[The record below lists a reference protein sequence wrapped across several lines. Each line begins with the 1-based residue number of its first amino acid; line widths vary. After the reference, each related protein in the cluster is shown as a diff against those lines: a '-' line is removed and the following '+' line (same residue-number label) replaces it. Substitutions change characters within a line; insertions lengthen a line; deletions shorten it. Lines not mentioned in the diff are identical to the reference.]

1 MLSPKPLVNKMAW
14 ADAKPE
20 NFVGSDSKAA
30 NSQADTPIP
39 DAAPIRPLG
48 GTLLGTREDLSSRE
62 REPLPTWGRWASPC
76 HWRCQRCTDRLGF
89 LLVGQVLAALPTVGG
104 ESPRPEIGSLTISP
118 PPGIKLG
125 EIRHAVERLL
135 VEQGGHS
142 IWSLKIAYTGRI
154 FAYALT
160 TAHDPKNLQRLCGAR
175 VLGDSRSARFNQ
187 VRGSMGCWSPPDQA
201 FALHIGRVL
210 RNLVQRAPF
219 APHTLRPGY
228 RFGANGLFGPLLTN
242 ALAIL
247 RREHPCQAV
256 GHHRTR
262 EQAGKISPDAP
273 DGELR
278 TCRWCDLAVFGRA
291 WRHPHCSTRRWR
303 ANLAVRSELGP
314 ADFDAFLYQVA
325 ELVHVGLGEPEA
337 MQQAF
342 VEFAGRD
349 ASLPPGLVEVL
360 SLPREIVPPGRRPA
374 RSLRLPK
381 APRRRA
387 RP

>member
-1 MLSPKPLVNKMAW
+1 MPSPKPLVNEMAW
-14 ADAKPE
+14 ANAKPE
-20 NFVGSDSKAA
+20 TFIGSEAKAA
-30 NSQADTPIP
+30 NSQGKPPISAETPVGP
-39 DAAPIRPLG
+39 SGR
-48 GTLLGTREDLSSRE
+48 TLLGTREDLSSRE
-62 REPLPTWGRWASPC
+62 RASLPTWGRWASPC

-89 LLVGQVLAALPTVGG
+89 LLVGQVLAAIPTIGG
-104 ESPRPEIGSLTISP
+104 ESPRPQIGSLTVSP

-125 EIRHAVERLL
+125 EIRQAVEWLFA
-135 VEQGGHS
+135 EQGGHA
-142 IWSLKIAYTGRI
+142 IWSLKIAYSGRLY
-154 FAYALT
+154 AYALT
-160 TAHDPKNLQRLCGAR
+160 TAHDPKNLERLGGSK
-175 VLGDSRSARFNQ
+175 VFGDSRSARFNQ
-187 VRGSMGCWSPPDQA
+187 VRGSLGFWSPPDQA
-201 FALHIGRVL
+201 FAIHVGRVL
-210 RNLVQRAPF
+210 RNLVQRPPF

-228 RFGANGLFGPLLTN
+228 RFGASGLFAPLLTN

-262 EQAGKISPDAP
+262 ERAGEISPEAQ

-278 TCRWCDLAVFGRA
+278 TCRWCDLAVFGRT

-337 MQQAF
+337 MRRAF

-349 ASLPPGLVEVL
+349 AGLPPGLVEIL
-360 SLPREIVPPGRRPA
+360 TLPREIVPPGRRPA
-374 RSLRLPK
+374 RYKRLPK

-387 RP
+387 QP